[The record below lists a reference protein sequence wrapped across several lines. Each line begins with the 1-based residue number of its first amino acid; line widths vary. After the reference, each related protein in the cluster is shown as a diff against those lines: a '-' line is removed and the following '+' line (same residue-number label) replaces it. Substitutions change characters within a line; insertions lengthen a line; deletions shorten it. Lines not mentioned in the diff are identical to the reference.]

1 MRCPRLYLD
10 QPLRPGTELDLPAAP
25 SAHLRVLRARPGQ
38 AVILFNGDGQ
48 DYPGELLALE
58 RRSARIALGAARPNG
73 SASSLSL
80 TLFQGVSKGDRMDT
94 AIQKAVELGV
104 GRIGPVFTERSVVRL
119 DDRRLARRQ
128 AHWQGVIVSACEQCG
143 RAELPDLLPATTLP
157 ALLQDAIE
165 GRRLVLDP
173 TAEQGITGLPAPEAA
188 GLGLLVGP
196 EGGLSDQEV
205 ASARTAGWTPLCLG
219 PRVLRTETAGIAA
232 LAAVQALWGDMG

>member
-1 MRCPRLYLD
+1 MKCPRLYLG
-10 QPLRPGTELDLPAAP
+10 QPLYPGAELELPAD
-25 SAHLRVLRARPGQ
+25 SAGHLRVLRARPGQ
-38 AVILFNGDGQ
+38 AVILFNGDGR

-58 RRSARIALGAARPNG
+58 RRAARIVLGQPQANATAPALA
-73 SASSLSL
+73 L

-104 GRIGPVFTERSVVRL
+104 GCIGPVFTERSVVRL
-119 DDRRLARRQ
+119 DERRLARRH

-143 RAELPDLLPATTLP
+143 RAELPLLLPACDLP
-157 ALLQDAIE
+157 ALLAD
-165 GRRLVLDP
+165 GRTGSCLVLDP
-173 TAEQGITGLPAPEAA
+173 TASQGISELPPPN
-188 GLGLLVGP
+188 GGSLDLLVGP

-205 ASARTAGWTPLCLG
+205 ATAREAGWTPLRLG